1 MGENKT
7 NSTEGALIDQPIIFF
22 GMIRSGTSVISEI
35 IMRHKKVAFL
45 SQYLDRSPAFVGINY
60 LRRFF
65 DNRLWRIHGQKKQLN
80 KVGLL
85 NRYTFKY
92 SEAYRMWN
100 YLAGPDVQFSR
111 SFLLDTVPSSDKI
124 KFIRSYFEKVV
135 RYQGKQRLV
144 FKITGPARLEY
155 LKQIF
160 PDAKFIR
167 IQRNPVATLSSILK
181 VGFWKSRGMSKLWW
195 QGAFTPEEE
204 AWATENS
211 DDPVALAAL
220 QMSRI
225 EEVTNNS
232 IDHMNLD
239 LLDIQ
244 YADFVK
250 DPQKIISQILDFVN
264 LEADQ
269 ACFDYL
275 KHNKII
281 DRNKADHEYFNEK
294 DLATIQKFLKSKD
307 ELKVV
312 Q

>member
-1 MGENKT
+1 MSEKKINNT
-7 NSTEGALIDQPIIFF
+7 QRSSLDQPIIFF
-22 GMIRSGTSVISEI
+22 GMGRTGTSVISEI

-45 SQYLDRSPAFVGINY
+45 SQYLDRTPSFVGINF
-60 LRRFF
+60 LRRIF
-65 DNRLWRIHGQKKQLN
+65 DNRFWRIHGQKKQLN

-100 YLAGPDVQFSR
+100 YLSGPDVQFSR
-111 SFLLDTVPSSDKI
+111 SFLLDTVLSSDKI

-155 LKQIF
+155 LQQIF
-160 PDAKFIR
+160 PDAKFVR
-167 IQRNPVATLSSILK
+167 IQRNHVATLSSFIK

-195 QGAFTPEEE
+195 QGAYTPEEE
-204 AWATENS
+204 AWASENS
-211 DDPVALAAL
+211 EDPVALSAL
-220 QMSRI
+220 QLSRV
-225 EEVTNNS
+225 EEVTNAS
-232 IDHMNLD
+232 IANMNLD

-250 DPQKIISQILDFVN
+250 DPKNIISQILDFVD
-264 LEADQ
+264 LEEDQ
-269 ACFDYL
+269 ACFDYI
-275 KHNKII
+275 KYNKIV

-294 DLATIQKFLKSKD
+294 DLETIRYFFKPKDALKA
-307 ELKVV
+307 V
-312 Q
+312 